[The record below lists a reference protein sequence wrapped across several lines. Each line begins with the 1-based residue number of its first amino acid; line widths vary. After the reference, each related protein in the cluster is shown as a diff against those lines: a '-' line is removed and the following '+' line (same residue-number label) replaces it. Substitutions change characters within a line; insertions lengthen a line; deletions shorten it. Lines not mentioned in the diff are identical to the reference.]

1 MFLLSKKAREELVG
15 MIRSNQLRITPG
27 AIAEMRKVEQEF
39 PRGSGVWREAGR
51 RNGSALQRA
60 AYEARSRLDNIVSI
74 L

>member
-1 MFLLSKKAREELVG
+1 MSAGAWKDFVRK
-15 MIRSNQLRITPG
+15 IRNNELRITPDV
-27 AIAEMRKVEQEF
+27 IAEIRKVEQEF